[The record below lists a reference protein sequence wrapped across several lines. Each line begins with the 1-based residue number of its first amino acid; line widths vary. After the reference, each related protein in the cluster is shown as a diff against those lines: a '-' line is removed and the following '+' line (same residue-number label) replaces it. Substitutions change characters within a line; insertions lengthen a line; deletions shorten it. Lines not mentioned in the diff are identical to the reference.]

1 MWKRLLKIGKS
12 RLFCLLFLLFLL
24 LPLFHSSYAAEP
36 AEMVTMPRVQYN
48 QLVTTIRMYENKS
61 TMLEMKLETLQLN
74 STEALKALIEAQ
86 NQLAEVKATLAITK
100 KSLQNVEISLVTA
113 NEILNRQKLQL
124 DRLTKLIND
133 LSDDVKLAKRQRNAW
148 VAIGVPVSFLLGR
161 ILNK

>member
-1 MWKRLLKIGKS
+1 MWKRLLKTGKS

-100 KSLQNVEISLVTA
+100 KIIAECRDIISDSKRDFEQAETTIRQIDEA
-113 NEILNRQKLQL
+113 NK
-124 DRLTKLIND
+124 
-133 LSDDVKLAKRQRNAW
+133 
-148 VAIGVPVSFLLGR
+148 
-161 ILNK
+161 